1 MRLSAHFTL
10 DEMLKSQ
17 TALRMGLSND
27 PGPDQLEALVDLCE
41 LMLEPIRN
49 HYERPVV
56 VSSGFRALAVNKA
69 IGSKDASQHTKGEAA
84 DIEIPGLDNLEL
96 YYWVAENLDF
106 DQLILDFY
114 TGEPS
119 SGWVHVSYV
128 GSENRGQTLRID
140 KSGVTRETVPKA
152 KAA

>member
-49 HYERPVV
+49 HYERPV
-56 VSSGFRALAVNKA
+56 SS
-69 IGSKDASQHTKGEAA
+69 AA
-84 DIEIPGLDNLEL
+84 
-96 YYWVAENLDF
+96 
-106 DQLILDFY
+106 
-114 TGEPS
+114 
-119 SGWVHVSYV
+119 
-128 GSENRGQTLRID
+128 GSERWR
-140 KSGVTRETVPKA
+140 
-152 KAA
+152 